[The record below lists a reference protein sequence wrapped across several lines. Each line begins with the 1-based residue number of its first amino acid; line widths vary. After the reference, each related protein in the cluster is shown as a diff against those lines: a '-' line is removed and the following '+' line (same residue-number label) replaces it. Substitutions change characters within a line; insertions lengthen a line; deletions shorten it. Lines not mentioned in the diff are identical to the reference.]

1 MQKIT
6 LKKIEIPIYV
16 ALDDGDSVYIDE
28 ESLVEYT
35 KLVFEVNTI
44 TKIIENEIKKQKNF
58 PDNVIPFPRKR

>member
-16 ALDDGDSVYIDE
+16 ALDDGDSIYIDE

-44 TKIIENEIKKQKNF
+44 TKIIENEIKKQKNL